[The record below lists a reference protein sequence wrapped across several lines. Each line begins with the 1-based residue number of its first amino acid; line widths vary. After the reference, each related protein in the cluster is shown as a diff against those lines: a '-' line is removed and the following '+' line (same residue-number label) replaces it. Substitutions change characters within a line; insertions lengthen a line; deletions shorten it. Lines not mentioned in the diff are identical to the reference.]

1 MIVGLTGP
9 WVRSASWVFGL
20 LEGRQ
25 SFPQP
30 WASSTNTACTPPPG
44 QQAPRARPSIR
55 FHLLSLSE
63 PVHYS
68 FIILVLL
75 LIIINNHPR
84 QAGVLTA
91 PPLSILSVCFNP
103 ACLSGINLIFSP
115 I

>member
-1 MIVGLTGP
+1 MNIALTGT

-20 LEGRQ
+20 LEGRE

-30 WASSTNTACTPPPG
+30 RASTTNPAPHPQGIRPPG
-44 QQAPRARPSIR
+44 GHLSIR
-55 FHLLSLSE
+55 SHLLSLSE

-68 FIILVLL
+68 FIILVLQ
-75 LIIINNHPR
+75 LIIINNHSR
-84 QAGVLTA
+84 QARVLTT

-115 I
+115 V